1 MSLPSKELSA
11 VTPPPPGPFLEAVPS
26 EPVVIIEP
34 RSSWLAIDLGE
45 LRHYRELLYFLTWR
59 DVKVHYRQAVLGVT
73 WVVLQPLLLMAIF
86 TVFYSRLAHFET
98 GGVPYP
104 LFAYAG
110 LVMWTFFANAIT
122 SSGNSLV
129 SNVNLITKVYF
140 PRMLVPAAA
149 VAACLVHLAISS
161 VVLGGMMVFYRV
173 PPTARWLALPLV
185 LLATVVFTTAVG
197 LWTSALNV
205 KYRDV
210 RLILPF
216 AVQVWLLASSVILP
230 SSAVPEQ
237 WRWVPRLN
245 PMSTFIEAFRA
256 ALFGQPFDRVALL
269 VAVPLTAV
277 VFLGGVVVFRKMER
291 SFADVI

>member
-11 VTPPPPGPFLEAVPS
+11 VTPPAATFLEAVPT
-26 EPVVIIEP
+26 EPVVVIEP
-34 RSSWLAIDLGE
+34 RSSWLAVELGE

-161 VVLGGMMVFYRV
+161 VVLAGMMAFYRV

-210 RLILPF
+210 RLLLPF

-230 SSAVPEQ
+230 SSAVPEH

>member
-1 MSLPSKELSA
+1 MPLSSKELSA
-11 VTPPPPGPFLEAVPS
+11 ATSPAAVPLEAIPID
-26 EPVVIIEP
+26 PVVIIEP
-34 RSSWLAIDLGE
+34 RSSWLAVDLGE

-161 VVLGGMMVFYRV
+161 VVLAGMMAYYRV
-173 PPTARWLALPLV
+173 PPTGRWLALPLV

-210 RLILPF
+210 RLLLPF

-230 SSAVPEQ
+230 SSAVPQ
-237 WRWVPRLN
+237 HWRWVPRLN

-256 ALFGQPFDRVALL
+256 ALFGQPFDSTALL

-277 VFLGGVVVFRKMER
+277 VFVGGVIVFRKMER